1 MKSDKGKVNQKRK
14 GNENEKFGKKKQINF
29 KKIIVLLIILL
40 IIIVASYL
48 FVSKFIKKERVKV
61 KPKKELFTSYP
72 FKTTNPHHD
81 LVKQIKKWF
90 SKKPV
95 IKTNPIDW
103 PGEQGK
109 GVVIP
114 ANMKQI
120 ADKRFKENQFNIVA
134 SEMIALD
141 RTIPDGR
148 EKE

>member
-14 GNENEKFGKKKQINF
+14 GNEINF
-29 KKIIVLLIILL
+29 KKIIIQLLVLLII
-40 IIIVASYL
+40 IIASYL
-48 FVSKFIKKERVKV
+48 FVSKFMKKERVKV
-61 KPKKELFTSYP
+61 IPKKELFTSYP
-72 FKTTNPHHD
+72 FITTNPRHD
-81 LVKQIKKWF
+81 LVKQIKIWF
-90 SKKPV
+90 SKKTV

-134 SEMIALD
+134 SEIIALD

-148 EKE
+148 EKELIF

>member
-14 GNENEKFGKKKQINF
+14 GNEINF
-29 KKIIVLLIILL
+29 KKIIIQLLILL
-40 IIIVASYL
+40 IIIIASYL
-48 FVSKFIKKERVKV
+48 FVSKFMKKERVKV
-61 KPKKELFTSYP
+61 IPKKELFTSYP
-72 FKTTNPHHD
+72 FITTNPRHD
-81 LVKQIKKWF
+81 LVKQIKIWF
-90 SKKPV
+90 SKKTV
-95 IKTNPIDW
+95 IKKNPIDW

-134 SEMIALD
+134 SEIIALD

-148 EKE
+148 EKELIF